1 MFASRLRTRV
11 FSVLFSFVNWIL
23 SGSWSRHKVIF
34 SKLLSEPAWSLQVD
48 LHWASPHLPWIQRIC
63 RHLFFRV
70 YSFLSRDF
78 VNQHAFCSSIYI
90 ETALNSREECIEF
103 ADLLFWRLSLCLLR
117 DSLSRDTRS
126 LDLCIL
132 FKFIFLYLWYI
143 PPYSCAFDAFYLTPI
158 FSYVYYHAKYF
169 SYPWWH
175 CCSKFNH
182 YFWFQ
187 QSKAS
192 FELYFSF
199 YVSSFDTMEFSMKQV
214 LTCSYSPTKLQAMLL
229 LFYKSES
236 LESYCFK
243 VGCHPFLQRN
253 PF

>member
-1 MFASRLRTRV
+1 MSEPACSLQLDLHWGSVFASRLRTRV

-63 RHLFFRV
+63 RHLFLRV

-90 ETALNSREECIEF
+90 ETALNSRDEYIEF
-103 ADLLFWRLSLCLLR
+103 VDLLFWRLSLCLSR

-132 FKFIFLYLWYI
+132 FTFIYLYLWYI
-143 PPYSCAFDAFYLTPI
+143 PSHYCTFHTFYFTPI

-169 SYPWWH
+169 SYLWWH
-175 CCSKFNH
+175 CCSKFNY
-182 YFWFQ
+182 YF
-187 QSKAS
+187 
-192 FELYFSF
+192 
-199 YVSSFDTMEFSMKQV
+199 
-214 LTCSYSPTKLQAMLL
+214 
-229 LFYKSES
+229 
-236 LESYCFK
+236 
-243 VGCHPFLQRN
+243 
-253 PF
+253 